1 MKDKMNK
8 ILNQSNIIILSIIAL
23 ILVYSCSKDDG
34 GGGDDVVVVKTP
46 TLNVNKT
53 SIQFDDTMITKS
65 SNSSTFSVSSQN
77 VNSEVNLA
85 TSGEFE
91 LSKDNLVYSKSLTLE
106 ANESKTLYVRFS
118 PTTIG
123 SQTGSINITNSQ
135 VSQKTVSL
143 SGEAIKLRHNY
154 KTYNQEH
161 LAFGSGLSQSSVKTF
176 DLHDDVSNI
185 ESIKMYVD
193 LDCPSAGCNAWDVF
207 ANILVKEPTS
217 NEWLEIGRYITP
229 YGVDTSALDRGIEI
243 DVTDFKSLLTGT
255 VELRAYIEVWG
266 SDGWNLNVEFDYVE
280 GEPDYKYYQI
290 SRVVQ
295 YNKNSLEG
303 VIYGED
309 QSEFDMTKTITISD
323 EVESTHLR
331 TIITGWGH
339 ATPADSDGRR
349 CAEWCFRTHSVKIN
363 GASKFQH
370 NMKGI
375 GCGNNPI
382 NNQAGNWSPDRAGW
396 CPGMAVPLR
405 IDKFSEDMSNS
416 TFEYDYGFQA
426 WTNNLQTDA
435 SNKHA
440 YYAISTFIVLKSNE
454 EISAASVLD

>member
-8 ILNQSNIIILSIIAL
+8 IFNQSNIIILSIISL

-34 GGGDDVVVVKTP
+34 GGGDDNVVVVKTP
-46 TLNVNKT
+46 TVNVNKT

-143 SGEAIKLRHNY
+143 SGEGIKLRHNY

-229 YGVDTSALDRGIEI
+229 YGVDTSVLDRGIEI

-266 SDGWNLNVEFDYVE
+266 SDGWNLNVEFDYLE

-323 EVESTHLR
+323 EVESAHLR

-349 CAEWCFRTHSVKIN
+349 CAEW
-363 GASKFQH
+363 
-370 NMKGI
+370 
-375 GCGNNPI
+375 
-382 NNQAGNWSPDRAGW
+382 
-396 CPGMAVPLR
+396 
-405 IDKFSEDMSNS
+405 
-416 TFEYDYGFQA
+416 
-426 WTNNLQTDA
+426 
-435 SNKHA
+435 
-440 YYAISTFIVLKSNE
+440 
-454 EISAASVLD
+454 

>member
-1 MKDKMNK
+1 MRVRRYMLD
-8 ILNQSNIIILSIIAL
+8 
-23 ILVYSCSKDDG
+23 
-34 GGGDDVVVVKTP
+34 
-46 TLNVNKT
+46 
-53 SIQFDDTMITKS
+53 
-65 SNSSTFSVSSQN
+65 
-77 VNSEVNLA
+77 LA
-85 TSGEFE
+85 QQQHG
-91 LSKDNLVYSKSLTLE
+91 
-106 ANESKTLYVRFS
+106 A
-118 PTTIG
+118 
-123 SQTGSINITNSQ
+123 QTGSINITNSQ
-135 VSQKTVSL
+135 VSQKTVAL
-143 SGEAIKLRHNY
+143 SGEGIKLRHNY

-331 TIITGWGH
+331 TIITGW
-339 ATPADSDGRR
+339 R
-349 CAEWCFRTHSVKIN
+349 
-363 GASKFQH
+363 
-370 NMKGI
+370 
-375 GCGNNPI
+375 
-382 NNQAGNWSPDRAGW
+382 
-396 CPGMAVPLR
+396 
-405 IDKFSEDMSNS
+405 
-416 TFEYDYGFQA
+416 
-426 WTNNLQTDA
+426 
-435 SNKHA
+435 
-440 YYAISTFIVLKSNE
+440 
-454 EISAASVLD
+454 